1 MFKIR
6 YIGDFKAVHYKWCKF
21 HYFWLLQDLKLIII
35 WYISFVNS
43 SKPNLLSLLDLTK
56 KCLDCGWELQKSS
69 LFPRFCYIHVS
80 PKSVLVYILPF
91 VTWRILFTLPSV
103 ISLLLEQ
110 EQYPSSFFTRAHL
123 LSQLSSNSRGT

>member
-43 SKPNLLSLLDLTK
+43 SKPNLLSLLNLTK
-56 KCLDCGWELQKSS
+56 KMFRLWLGTPKI
-69 LFPRFCYIHVS
+69 FTIPTFCYIHVS
-80 PKSVLVYILPF
+80 TKSVLVYILPF
-91 VTWRILFTLPSV
+91 LTWHILFTLTSV
-103 ISLLLEQ
+103 IYYRSRDNTVLLF
-110 EQYPSSFFTRAHL
+110 YPSSIYPNL
-123 LSQLSSNSRGT
+123 GSNSRGT